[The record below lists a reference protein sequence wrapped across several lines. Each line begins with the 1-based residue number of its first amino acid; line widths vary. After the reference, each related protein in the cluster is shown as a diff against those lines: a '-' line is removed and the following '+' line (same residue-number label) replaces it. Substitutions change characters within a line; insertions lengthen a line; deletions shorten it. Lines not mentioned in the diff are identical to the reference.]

1 MTNHERHKSVS
12 IRGSGYQSINPIV
25 TVPVVNAGFSRSMG
39 AGFAAF
45 ESCLVEHTV
54 TGYDEVLYVISGSM
68 SLRQDNQRWR
78 AGPGD
83 LLWIPADETFIYEAD
98 ERCVTFYSTSPPEMS
113 GSTRKTDE
121 FPSGDPETI
130 DSDG

>member
-1 MTNHERHKSVS
+1 MSDIKVFRLEDQDLNLS
-12 IRGSGYQSINPIV
+12 NPIV

-45 ESCLVEHTV
+45 ESCSVEHTV

-98 ERCVTFYSTSPPEMS
+98 ERCVTFYSTSPPKMS

>member
-1 MTNHERHKSVS
+1 MSDIKVFRLEDQDINLS
-12 IRGSGYQSINPIV
+12 NPIV

-45 ESCLVEHTV
+45 ESCSVEHTV

-78 AGPGD
+78 AGP
-83 LLWIPADETFIYEAD
+83 
-98 ERCVTFYSTSPPEMS
+98 
-113 GSTRKTDE
+113 
-121 FPSGDPETI
+121 
-130 DSDG
+130 

>member
-1 MTNHERHKSVS
+1 
-12 IRGSGYQSINPIV
+12 
-25 TVPVVNAGFSRSMG
+25 MG

-45 ESCLVEHTV
+45 ESCSVEHTI
-54 TGYDEVLYVISGSM
+54 TGYDEILYVVSSSM
-68 SLRQDNQRWR
+68 SLMQGNQRWR

-98 ERCVTFYSTSPPEMS
+98 ERWVTFYSTSPPERS
-113 GSTRKTDE
+113 GLTRKTDKS
-121 FPSGDPETI
+121 PLGDSETI

>member
-1 MTNHERHKSVS
+1 
-12 IRGSGYQSINPIV
+12 
-25 TVPVVNAGFSRSMG
+25 MG

-45 ESCLVEHTV
+45 EPCSVELTV
-54 TGYDEVLYVISGSM
+54 TGYDEILYVVSSSM
-68 SLRQDNQRWR
+68 NLMQGNQRWR

-98 ERCVTFYSTSPPEMS
+98 ERWVTFYSTSTPERF
-113 GSTRKTDE
+113 GSTRKTDK

>member
-1 MTNHERHKSVS
+1 
-12 IRGSGYQSINPIV
+12 
-25 TVPVVNAGFSRSMG
+25 MG

-45 ESCLVEHTV
+45 ESCSVEHTM

-83 LLWIPADETFIYEAD
+83 LLWIPADETFIYKAD
-98 ERCVTFYSTSPPEMS
+98 EILYDVASRDVWVNP
-113 GSTRKTDE
+113 KD
-121 FPSGDPETI
+121 
-130 DSDG
+130 